1 MILTKTLSQ
10 LADEAS
16 QLTTQKERENFIW
29 SNFLDIMDLAT
40 ASNKEL
46 KELEKEVKEDAGEF

>member
-46 KELEKEVKEDAGEF
+46 KELKKEVKEDAGEF